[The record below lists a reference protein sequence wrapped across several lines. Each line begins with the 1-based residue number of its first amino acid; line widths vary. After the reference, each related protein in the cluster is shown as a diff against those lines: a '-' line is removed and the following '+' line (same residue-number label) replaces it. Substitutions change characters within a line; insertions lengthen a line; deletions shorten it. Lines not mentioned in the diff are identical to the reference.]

1 MLTLRL
7 QKLMD
12 HGHSHF
18 YYTFNGSPTVY
29 CGLRIVLLRPQYT
42 VQRRGNALM
51 LLSAHA
57 VHIMLIQNKTTTPRP
72 LGGSSLD
79 PIPKELQSSLLM
91 VRMWCDFSAT

>member
-1 MLTLRL
+1 
-7 QKLMD
+7 
-12 HGHSHF
+12 
-18 YYTFNGSPTVY
+18 
-29 CGLRIVLLRPQYT
+29 
-42 VQRRGNALM
+42 M

-91 VRMWCDFSAT
+91 VRMGCDFSAT